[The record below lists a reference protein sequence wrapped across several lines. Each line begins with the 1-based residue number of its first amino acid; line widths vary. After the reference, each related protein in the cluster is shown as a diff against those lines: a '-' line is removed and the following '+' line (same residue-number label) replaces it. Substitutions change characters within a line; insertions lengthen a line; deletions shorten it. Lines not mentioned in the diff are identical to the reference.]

1 MFRYTVVGEPP
12 DVPVCV
18 MIGAPHTANRDFL
31 LTIAIAWASRLDAVW
46 LAKREMFVGPAAW
59 LFRAM
64 GGLPV
69 DREHPEGLVDTLVG
83 VASSSAHVVILMAPE
98 GRLVEATYW
107 KSGFRRIARAA
118 DVPVVL
124 SFLDGPSR
132 TGGFGPTLAMTDAVG
147 SDMDAIRAFYADKRG
162 IKPGRFAVPRL
173 REEETVTV
181 TGPPDR

>member
-31 LTIAIAWASRLDAVW
+31 LTIAIAWANRLEAVW

-69 DREHPEGLVDTLVG
+69 DREHPEGLVDALVG

-98 GRLVEATYW
+98 GRLAEATYW

-132 TGGFGPTLAMTDAVG
+132 TGGFGPTLTMTDDVG
-147 SDMDAIRAFYADKRG
+147 SDMDAIRAFYVDKRG

-173 REEETVTV
+173 REEEILDATAS
-181 TGPPDR
+181 